1 MLDGVP
7 LAEGGGMT
15 IMMRQNLELAAQ
27 ALAQG
32 QAIPRAARDGL
43 ARPVIPHWLYRVSGW
58 WRWYQQAKAN
68 GAKKLL
74 KRQPYLANVK

>member
-1 MLDGVP
+1 MIDGVP

-15 IMMRQNLELAAQ
+15 MMMRQNLELTAK

-32 QAIPRAARDGL
+32 QAIPQAARDGL
-43 ARPVIPHWLYRVSGW
+43 AKPVIPHWLYRLSGW
-58 WRWYQQAKAN
+58 RRWHIYAKAN